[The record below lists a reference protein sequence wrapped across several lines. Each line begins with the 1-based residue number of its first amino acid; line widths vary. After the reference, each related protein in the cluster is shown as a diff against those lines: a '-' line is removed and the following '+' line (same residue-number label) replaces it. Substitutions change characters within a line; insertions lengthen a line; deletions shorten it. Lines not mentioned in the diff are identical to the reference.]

1 MPVSLACLC
10 CSLVS
15 SCSWRLI
22 TSSLV
27 AGVLETLCTHC
38 WPPSLQSRGGRIE
51 LRISSV
57 FWSLWVSTDG
67 SFALGGLGTG
77 PPLPIT
83 ATALC
88 WPAFGVR
95 TYTHVHTHR
104 GHTDIACTCIMPQN
118 SWKSRMCCTDLLPVR
133 VCADQLR
140 IVILDKRSGGGNQ
153 THLDLLFIAIVT
165 METDI
170 ILKDEHLKYFPKVK
184 VYKLFVWTTLYQL
197 STLSK
202 PRY

>member
-95 TYTHVHTHR
+95 TYTQGTYWHSMHMYH
-104 GHTDIACTCIMPQN
+104 AAE
-118 SWKSRMCCTDLLPVR
+118 LL
-133 VCADQLR
+133 
-140 IVILDKRSGGGNQ
+140 
-153 THLDLLFIAIVT
+153 
-165 METDI
+165 
-170 ILKDEHLKYFPKVK
+170 KVK
-184 VYKLFVWTTLYQL
+184 NVLYGPSSCPCVCWPAEDCHTWQEKRWEESNSSCL
-197 STLSK
+197 WSK
-202 PRY
+202 RTSFL